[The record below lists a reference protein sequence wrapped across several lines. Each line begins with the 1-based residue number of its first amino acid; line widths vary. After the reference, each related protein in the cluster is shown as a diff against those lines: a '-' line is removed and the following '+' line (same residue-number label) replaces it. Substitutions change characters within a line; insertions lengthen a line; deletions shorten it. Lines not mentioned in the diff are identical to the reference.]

1 LPLVFTAEICFGN
14 TGISAT
20 KQKKTKLQKYF
31 NVKSRYPDED
41 NGDSMF
47 QKIVISLV
55 IFTVLIAG
63 CTTTPAPAKGTLQ
76 FSSSPSGAQIYLDN
90 QFEGTTPSTM
100 TNVEPG
106 PHTLEFRYSGYQN
119 WHSPITVPSGS
130 STYYAALTPS
140 SRQSA
145 PAAGVVTTE
154 IPSAQAPVTLQVEKD
169 LMIIGNSQLFSGT
182 GAPNQNVLLVLYG
195 PGKYANGV
203 QVIQASVGADGHWY
217 YQWNPGYSLVSGSY
231 TMVVSDAGKTTS
243 ARAGFSVVGGG
254 KVSVATGRYSYGR
267 GDPVAI
273 SGTCTTGSQ
282 NVILTLYG
290 PAEFTNGVSLG
301 AQTVNAD
308 NSWSYQYR
316 TSIGMPVGTYTISVK
331 DAQGTA
337 SGSASFSLT
346 T

>member
-1 LPLVFTAEICFGN
+1 
-14 TGISAT
+14 
-20 KQKKTKLQKYF
+20 
-31 NVKSRYPDED
+31 
-41 NGDSMF
+41 MF

-63 CTTTPAPAKGTLQ
+63 CTTTQAPAKGTLQ

-90 QFEGTTPSTM
+90 QYKGTTPSTM
-100 TNVEPG
+100 TGVDLG
-106 PHTLEFRYSGYQN
+106 AHTLEFRYSGYQN
-119 WHSPITVPSGS
+119 WHSSITVPAGS
-130 STYYAALTPS
+130 STYYAALTPTGG
-140 SRQSA
+140 QDVQVT
-145 PAAGVVTTE
+145 GVVTSQP
-154 IPSAQAPVTLQVEKD
+154 PSSQSAVTVQAEKN

-182 GAPNQNVLLVLYG
+182 GTPNENVLLVLYG
-195 PGKYANGV
+195 PGKYADGV
-203 QVIQASVGADGHWY
+203 QVIQASVGGDGHWY
-217 YQWNPGYSLVSGSY
+217 YLWNPGYSLVSGSY
-231 TMVVSDAGKTTS
+231 TMVVSDAAKTMS

-254 KVSVATGRYSYGR
+254 QVTAATGRYSYGR
-267 GDPVAI
+267 GDPVVI
-273 SGTCTTGSQ
+273 SGRCTTGAQ

-308 NSWSYQYR
+308 NSWSYRYM
-316 TSIGMPVGTYTISVK
+316 TSYGMPVGTYTIAVK